1 MLHALKNGSPRSQ
14 QMAELAQAPHLD
26 PAQVNEL
33 ISFAIEEGGIDYAY
47 ATMRRL
53 RDQAAELLKR
63 FPDNEQ
69 RRALLSLI
77 DFIITRE
84 N

>member
-1 MLHALKNGSPRSQ
+1 MEAPVASRWQNWRKP
-14 QMAELAQAPHLD
+14 PHLD

>member
-1 MLHALKNGSPRSQ
+1 
-14 QMAELAQAPHLD
+14 MAELAQLPHLD